1 MSMEVA
7 ECEVVERRTA
17 VRGNKPRPV
26 SLRSSSTT
34 SSAKEMDVYVEGVD
48 IHGRRVLV
56 KDNYR

>member
-1 MSMEVA
+1 MA